1 MSDFN
6 IQDVLALVR
15 AGFNREEISAMLQPA
30 AAPDPAPAPEPAP
43 VPEPAPAPDP
53 QPAPVPDMSALMQR
67 MEDLT
72 RSIQSS
78 NIIRDRQPP
87 KETADDILASIIRP
101 PRRDPNGQS

>member
-30 AAPDPAPAPEPAP
+30 PAPDPAPAPEPALA
-43 VPEPAPAPDP
+43 PEPAPAPDP
-53 QPAPVPDMSALMQR
+53 APAPVPDMTALMQR
-67 MEDLT
+67 MDELT

-78 NIIRDRQPP
+78 NIIRDQQPP
-87 KETADDILASIIRP
+87 KETVDDILASIIRP
-101 PRRDPNGQS
+101 PRRDPNGNT